1 MLLEKH
7 QEDDKKGNNDATKAL
22 QKRIEKMKKKT
33 DKIEAFLK
41 TETPKMGKRRGE
53 NQSNIT
59 DNESAKIKSAKQSFK
74 AIMASLAHPLLCGS
88 SPSLDNGK
96 VNIQWVLFCIVHNI
110 GKIWA
115 YIKQCER
122 NLEDL

>member
-59 DNESAKIKSAKQSFK
+59 DNESAKIKSAK
-74 AIMASLAHPLLCGS
+74 
-88 SPSLDNGK
+88 
-96 VNIQWVLFCIVHNI
+96 
-110 GKIWA
+110 
-115 YIKQCER
+115 
-122 NLEDL
+122 